1 MTSAEGSEQL
11 MRVGF
16 IGLGNMG
23 TAAAANL
30 LRAGHQL
37 WAYDVRH
44 DAGGDVRDRATW
56 CASPR
61 EVLEQVDAVFTMVFG
76 PAQIEEVLRGPDG
89 LLAGPCEGRLWI
101 DMTTSQPALMR
112 ELAAAFEERGG
123 HAVDAPVTG
132 SIDSCIRGDMI
143 LFVGG
148 SDEACAQAQ
157 GLLEAVGVPRRV
169 GQYGNGYVA
178 KLVNN
183 QLWFVH
189 AAAIGEAMVAAK
201 VNGLDPDL
209 WWAAMKGGAA
219 DSFVMQH
226 DVPSIFA
233 GHYDPSFRLALCMKD
248 LALVDEL
255 LASGGT
261 RGELTRAAHARFAEA
276 AERFG
281 VDAGEMTVCK
291 VVEDDAGVDLRV
303 AGEWTAPW
311 EVRHP
316 AGPALG

>member
-1 MTSAEGSEQL
+1 

-23 TAAAANL
+23 SAAAANL
-30 LRAGHQL
+30 LRAGHEL
-37 WAYDVRH
+37 WVYDVRS
-44 DAGGDVRDRATW
+44 DAGEALRGKATW
-56 CASPR
+56 CSSPR
-61 EVLEQVDAVFTMVFG
+61 EVLSNVDAVFTMVFG
-76 PAQIEEVLRGPDG
+76 PAQIAEVLRGADG
-89 LLAGPCEGRLWI
+89 LLSGDCAGRLWI
-101 DMTTSQPALMR
+101 DMTTSQPSLMR
-112 ELAAAFEERGG
+112 ELATEFEARGG
-123 HAVDAPVTG
+123 SAVDAPVTG

-148 SDEACAQAQ
+148 SDDACDRAQP
-157 GLLEAVGVPRRV
+157 LLESVGVSRRV
-169 GQYGNGYVA
+169 GRYGNGYVA

-201 VNGLDPDL
+201 VNGLEPDL

-233 GHYDPSFRLALCMKD
+233 GHYDPSFRLALCLKD

-255 LASGGT
+255 LTEGGT
-261 RGELTRAAHARFAEA
+261 RGDITRAAHARFAEA
-276 AERFG
+276 MGRYGEG
-281 VDAGEMTVCK
+281 AGEMTVCK

-303 AGEWTAPW
+303 AGEWVAPW
-311 EVRHP
+311 EVGHP
-316 AGPALG
+316 SDHG

>member
-1 MTSAEGSEQL
+1 

-23 TAAAANL
+23 SAAASNL
-30 LRAGHQL
+30 LRAGHEL
-37 WAYDVRH
+37 WIHDVRP
-44 DAGGDVRDRATW
+44 DAGGNLRRQATW
-56 CASPR
+56 CSSPR
-61 EVLEQVDAVFTMVFG
+61 EVLDHVEAVFTMVFG
-76 PAQIEEVLRGPDG
+76 PAQIADVLRGPDG
-89 LLAGPCEGRLWI
+89 LLVGDCHDRLWI
-101 DMTTSQPALMR
+101 DMTTSEPELMR
-112 ELAAAFEERGG
+112 ELARQFEACGG
-123 HAVDAPVTG
+123 SAVDAPVTG

-148 SDEACAQAQ
+148 SDAACERAQP
-157 GLLEAVGVPRRV
+157 LLEAVGEPRRV

-201 VNGLDPDL
+201 VNGLDPDV

-233 GHYDPSFRLALCMKD
+233 GHYDPSFRLALCLKD
-248 LALVDEL
+248 LALIDGL
-255 LASGGT
+255 LTRSGT
-261 RGELTRAAHARFAEA
+261 RGEVTRAAHARFAEA
-276 AERFG
+276 ATRYG
-281 VDAGEMTVCK
+281 DDAGEMTVCK
-291 VVEDDAGVDLRV
+291 VIEDDAGVALRV
-303 AGEWTAPW
+303 TGDWIAPW
-311 EVRHP
+311 QVTHP
-316 AGPALG
+316 TDAGATPT

>member
-1 MTSAEGSEQL
+1 

-23 TAAAANL
+23 AAAAANL
-30 LRAGHQL
+30 LRAGFELWVYDIRPDAAPQL
-37 WAYDVRH
+37 DGLVTR
-44 DAGGDVRDRATW
+44 
-56 CASPR
+56 CSSPR
-61 EVLEQVDAVFTMVFG
+61 EVIDQVDAVFTMVFG
-76 PAQIEEVLRGPDG
+76 PPQIADVLRGPNG
-89 LLAGPCEGRLWI
+89 LLAGDCRGRLWI

-112 ELAAAFEERGG
+112 
-123 HAVDAPVTG
+123 G
-132 SIDSCIRGDMI
+132 SLDSCIRGDMI

-148 SDEACAQAQ
+148 DDGACERAQP
-157 GLLEAVGVPRRV
+157 LLDAVGVTRRV
-169 GQYGNGYVA
+169 GRHGNGYVA

-255 LASGGT
+255 LTHGGT
-261 RGELTRAAHARFAEA
+261 RGEVTRAAYARFAEA
-276 AERFG
+276 AGRYG
-281 VDAGEMTVCK
+281 DDAGEMTVCK
-291 VVEDDAGVDLRV
+291 VLEDDAGIELRV
-303 AGEWTAPW
+303 DGDWVAPW
-311 EVRHP
+311 DVRHP
-316 AGPALG
+316 SSE

>member
-1 MTSAEGSEQL
+1 

-30 LRAGHQL
+30 IRAGHEL
-37 WAYDVRH
+37 WVYDVRP

-76 PAQIEEVLRGPDG
+76 PAQIEEVLRGLDG

-112 ELAAAFEERGG
+112 DLAAAFEERGG
-123 HAVDAPVTG
+123 YAVDAPVTG

-148 SDEACAQAQ
+148 SDEACAQAH
-157 GLLEAVGVPRRV
+157 GLLEAVGIHRRV

-255 LASGGT
+255 LTSGGT
-261 RGELTRAAHARFAEA
+261 RGELTRAAYARFAEA

-281 VDAGEMTVCK
+281 LDAGEMTVCK

-311 EVRHP
+311 DVRHP
-316 AGPALG
+316 ASPDLG